1 MNTLP
6 ERASLK
12 IQHLVNLTAGSYV
25 PKSAL
30 EFVGTGS
37 TERGAAARAVAC
49 QLERAVQQAKM
60 CGNASLKILLNGAPG
75 IGKSALALYLGHLL
89 GCSKWSTI
97 KLNGTKVKME
107 KLDEIEAAL
116 HYKSLFGEY
125 RVINIEEADTIP
137 PTAQINFLTML
148 DDLPN
153 GVAVICTSNCKVADF
168 QARFQTRFQLF
179 ELIPPTNDEIEAVLC
194 DFVPATDAKNIA
206 TFCCGNVRSALLD
219 AKGIC
224 QSQLQLA

>member
-1 MNTLP
+1 MN
-6 ERASLK
+6 K
-12 IQHLVNLTAGSYV
+12 IQHLLDLTSGHYI

-37 TERGAAARAVAC
+37 TERGAAARAVAL
-49 QLERAVQQAKM
+49 QLERAVQQARQ

-89 GCSKWSTI
+89 GCDKWSTT

-107 KLDEIEAAL
+107 KLEEIEASL
-116 HYKSLFGEY
+116 HYKSLFGDY
-125 RVINIEEADTIP
+125 RVVNIEEADAIP
-137 PTAQINFLTML
+137 SAAQINFLTLL

-153 GVAVICTSNCKVADF
+153 GVAVVCTSNCKVAEF
-168 QARFQTRFQLF
+168 QARFQSRFQLI
-179 ELIPPTNDEIEAVLC
+179 ELIPPANSEIEALLC
-194 DFVPATDAKNIA
+194 DYVPAKEAKNIA

-224 QSQLQLA
+224 QSQLVPELSPP